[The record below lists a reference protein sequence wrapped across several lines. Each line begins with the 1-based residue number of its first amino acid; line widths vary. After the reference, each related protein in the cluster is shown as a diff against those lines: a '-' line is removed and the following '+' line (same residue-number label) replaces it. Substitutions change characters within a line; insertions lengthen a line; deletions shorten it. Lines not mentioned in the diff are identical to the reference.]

1 MIQFA
6 TICCV
11 IQHTDHN
18 SNNIVCNNSPTLAT
32 NINCKYMYFTV
43 SQCRNTVDSLLTD
56 TPVKR
61 TLRVGPCL
69 CLFPLFDSL

>member
-18 SNNIVCNNSPTLAT
+18 SNNIVCNNT
-32 NINCKYMYFTV
+32 YMYFTV
-43 SQCRNTVDSLLTD
+43 SQYRNIFNYQYSYCERYIIAVNVITS
-56 TPVKR
+56 
-61 TLRVGPCL
+61 
-69 CLFPLFDSL
+69 

>member
-18 SNNIVCNNSPTLAT
+18 SNNIVCNNSLKLEQTLTAST
-32 NINCKYMYFTV
+32 CI
-43 SQCRNTVDSLLTD
+43 LLFHN
-56 TPVKR
+56 VAIQS
-61 TLRVGPCL
+61 TL
-69 CLFPLFDSL
+69 S